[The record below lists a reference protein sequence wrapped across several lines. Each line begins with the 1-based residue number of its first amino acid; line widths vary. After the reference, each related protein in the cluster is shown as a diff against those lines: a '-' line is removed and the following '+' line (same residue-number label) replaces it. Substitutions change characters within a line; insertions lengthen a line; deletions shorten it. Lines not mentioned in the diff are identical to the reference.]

1 MSDLSNVSSGISMP
15 QEKQAELER
24 MRTALVEMLAPP
36 QASAEVPERLR
47 KPIWA
52 AAREL
57 DFALDELHIPRSLN
71 LEKGDD
77 PATRQILHDFVVWR
91 YFTPHP
97 VDDPGDIFL
106 PAFAPEE
113 GRLSVFYQ
121 HGRWFV
127 TWLKLDEDMSRPE
140 NNSRELLVIS
150 KEEDGRIVFAE
161 V

>member
-1 MSDLSNVSSGISMP
+1 MGKASAVLPGNSMP
-15 QEKQAELER
+15 QDTQMELER
-24 MRTALVEMLAPP
+24 MRTTLINLLASP
-36 QASAEVPERLR
+36 QPSDAIPERLR

-57 DFALDELHIPRSLN
+57 DFVLDELHIPRSLD
-71 LEKGDD
+71 LQKGDD
-77 PATRQILHDFVVWR
+77 PETRQILHDFVVWR

-97 VDDPGDIFL
+97 VDDPGDISL
-106 PAFAPEE
+106 PAFTPEE

-127 TWLKLDEDMSRPE
+127 TWLKLDEDMKRPE
-140 NNSRELLVIS
+140 NDSRELLVIA
-150 KEEDGRIVFAE
+150 KEQDGRIVFAE